1 MLTIETVVGLGRG
14 PATLVD
20 VTAPVLV
27 EPTEFPEPMAP
38 LMGTTEY
45 VARGAKTCGGPGL
58 DPSCSRGSVWD
69 GAARADITTR
79 TWPVQWKR
87 IVEGRGGGEYG
98 VNSKQATSGGGG
110 LWKVMLQQE
119 RIAVSAR

>member
-1 MLTIETVVGLGRG
+1 MLVNGSMLAIETVVGLDRG

-20 VTAPVLV
+20 VTAPVLA

-45 VARGAKTCGGPGL
+45 VARGAKTCGGRCL
-58 DPSCSRGSVWD
+58 DPSCSRGRVWD
-69 GAARADITTR
+69 GATRADITMR

-87 IVEGRGGGEYG
+87 IVEGRGNGEYG
-98 VNSKQATSGGGG
+98 VNSKQTTSGGGG
-110 LWKVMLQQE
+110 L
-119 RIAVSAR
+119 